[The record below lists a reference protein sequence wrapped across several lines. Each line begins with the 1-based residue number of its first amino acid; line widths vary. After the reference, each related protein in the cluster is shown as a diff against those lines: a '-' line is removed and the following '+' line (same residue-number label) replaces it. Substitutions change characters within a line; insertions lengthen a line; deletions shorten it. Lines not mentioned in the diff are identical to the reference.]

1 MTMQN
6 HKMNDDQLDAA
17 LDALKS
23 PVPSDT
29 LVRRV
34 HVMAPPPQKVFMT
47 PRRLAAAAL
56 IMALGAATRLHMA
69 NSNSIA
75 PTATP
80 GSPAPIAAVADP
92 AGETSVSD
100 LALGDEVTISRAP
113 LSMAGMPLE

>member
-1 MTMQN
+1 MQN

-29 LVRRV
+29 LVHRV

-92 AGETSVSD
+92 AGEISVSD
-100 LALGDEVTISRAP
+100 LALGNEVTISREP

>member
-1 MTMQN
+1 MQN

-29 LVRRV
+29 LVHRV

-92 AGETSVSD
+92 AGEISVSD
-100 LALGDEVTISRAP
+100 LALGDEVTISREP